1 MALPR
6 NSDWAG
12 PRRATVTPSTD
23 KTNLTVLKPRARP
36 NTPSKIRPTTGAPPS
51 TPSMCVPSYPEVA
64 PPPSISVNPV
74 LQQRQVTPVID
85 HSITPPIQPVRQE
98 PRPDLPAPTTRN
110 EHQQQHTYMPSL
122 HVSSKPP
129 QRKQNNPQQHQASS
143 QPKSATQPDIAG
155 NSFISTLSTVSLEL
169 SKGIEHPEIY
179 LDILNILLT
188 HHGYA
193 NITIPKHAI
202 DMSKNI
208 FNHHHPGVT
217 KTTIPFSVLHRA
229 PPSSPVF
236 PITVH
241 TTK

>member
-1 MALPR
+1 MNWHSPALDPPLR
-6 NSDWAG
+6 GSFSGKTTSNSIDIYLFLEISQIWQKLCLITLLPPQYVVLLPTDHKRAG
-12 PRRATVTPSTD
+12 
-23 KTNLTVLKPRARP
+23 
-36 NTPSKIRPTTGAPPS
+36 
-51 TPSMCVPSYPEVA
+51 E
-64 PPPSISVNPV
+64 
-74 LQQRQVTPVID
+74 Q
-85 HSITPPIQPVRQE
+85 HSLR
-98 PRPDLPAPTTRN
+98 DLSQN
-110 EHQQQHTYMPSL
+110 
-122 HVSSKPP
+122 SKPP
-129 QRKQNNPQQHQASS
+129 QQKQNHPQQHQASS
-143 QPKSATQPDIAG
+143 QLKSATQPDIAG